1 MKKNFSKKPIFINKQ
16 EFEIAKNMLL
26 YGNLNDHKRAIV
38 EDIFNS
44 YLLKKPV
51 YSSVFNSF
59 SEIYDD
65 LFA

>member
-1 MKKNFSKKPIFINKQ
+1 MKNNFSKKPIFINKQ

-38 EDIFNS
+38 EDIFNC
-44 YLLKKPV
+44 YLLKK
-51 YSSVFNSF
+51 SICKSIFICF
-59 SEIYDD
+59 CEIYDD